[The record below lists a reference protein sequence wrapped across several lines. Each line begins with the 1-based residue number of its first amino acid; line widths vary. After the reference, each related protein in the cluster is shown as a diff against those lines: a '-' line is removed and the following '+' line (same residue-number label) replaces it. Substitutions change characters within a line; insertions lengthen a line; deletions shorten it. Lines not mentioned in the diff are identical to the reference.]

1 MRSLVLAAFLALLS
15 VPAFAAYPPNL
26 VGTWIP
32 VEHSGARV
40 GPREGYTT
48 STTPTLSHDLH
59 LAWKLVIE
67 SQDGPAFAG
76 HNVGPS
82 GKSTQVVGV
91 VREDGTRFVMATEGG
106 SASGE
111 IMGDRLEFCVTDN
124 IPVYVGAICTIYKR
138 APAIFNILGSWT
150 PVAAAAARVGTSD
163 AYDAPTLVLEKA
175 SPQPWSIVFDQQDG
189 AAFSGMATGGPKT
202 TKHVTVGV
210 FRMDGKRFVFSSDT
224 GAGTG
229 EVVDQNQ
236 IQLCFTDNLD
246 NFVAA
251 SCTTLQR
258 K

>member
-15 VPAFAAYPPNL
+15 VPAFAADPPNL

-40 GPREGYTT
+40 GPREGYAT
-48 STTPTLSHDLH
+48 STTPVLSHDLH

-76 HNVGPS
+76 HNMGPS

-91 VREDGTRFVMATEGG
+91 VREDGTRFVMATDGG

-111 IMGDRLEFCVTDN
+111 ILGDRLEFCVTDN
-124 IPVYVGAICTIYKR
+124 IPVYVGAVCTIYKR
-138 APAIFNILGSWT
+138 APGIFNILGKWT
-150 PVAAAAARVGTSD
+150 PVAAAAARVGTTD
-163 AYDAPTLVLEKA
+163 AYSAPTLVLEKA
-175 SPQPWSIVFDQQDG
+175 SAEPWSYTFDQQDG
-189 AAFSGMATGGPKT
+189 AAFSGTVTGPKG

-210 FRMDGKRFVFSSDT
+210 FRMDGQRFVFSTDS

-229 EVVDQNQ
+229 EIVDQNQ

>member
-15 VPAFAAYPPNL
+15 VPAFAADPPNL

-40 GPREGYTT
+40 GPREGYAT
-48 STTPTLSHDLH
+48 STTPVLSHDLH

-76 HNVGPS
+76 HNMGPS

-91 VREDGTRFVMATEGG
+91 IRADGTRFVMATEGG

-138 APAIFNILGSWT
+138 A
-150 PVAAAAARVGTSD
+150 ARDVQHPGQLDSRRRR
-163 AYDAPTLVLEKA
+163 
-175 SPQPWSIVFDQQDG
+175 
-189 AAFSGMATGGPKT
+189 GGPGR
-202 TKHVTVGV
+202 H
-210 FRMDGKRFVFSSDT
+210 DGR
-224 GAGTG
+224 
-229 EVVDQNQ
+229 
-236 IQLCFTDNLD
+236 L
-246 NFVAA
+246 
-251 SCTTLQR
+251 
-258 K
+258 